1 MKRIILLVLGLAL
14 MRTSSEAQFISG
26 IKPLTIGD
34 TLPDILLRDVHRYKT
49 DSIRTK
55 DLRGKVVVLDFF
67 ATYCGSCLQ
76 LLPHLDTLQG
86 YFANQV
92 QFLVVDQEPYP
103 KITAMLPRLKWMPPL
118 KHLSFVTR
126 DVILSELFPYRTI
139 PHEVIIDANGRI
151 QAITYAYNVTKPVIQ
166 SVIDGHTLHLTV
178 KKEQMDYSI
187 KKPLFYYGNGG
198 DISQVYLQSTFCHYI
213 EGLPSGM
220 NTILPFYDK
229 DLNDS
234 IHERVLVMNAS
245 IPFLYRA
252 AAYPRGEWKHN
263 RMILEV
269 QDSSRYINIHHEHFD
284 QWAPKNTYCYE
295 LIAPAHTPRAT
306 LRKYMMEDLNR
317 ALGINGRLEKREV
330 DCWLLV
336 RTTQSDS
343 LYRTHG
349 NIPGQ
354 LHKAATFSDATMA
367 YVAAAL
373 STPKGFVFDETHYT
387 GKVDLNLN
395 VDLHDIPAVRK
406 ALRAYGLDLVPS
418 RRMMTM
424 LVLTEKNF
432 NGQITKTADNTG
444 ANLKPHI
451 MTR

>member
-1 MKRIILLVLGLAL
+1 MKRFFFLALSLAL
-14 MRTSSEAQFISG
+14 MTVSSEAQFVSG

-34 TLPDILLRDVHRYKT
+34 TLPDVLLHDVYRYKA

-67 ATYCGSCLQ
+67 ATHCGPCLA

-86 YFANQV
+86 YFGNQV

-118 KHLSFVTR
+118 KHLSFVTK
-126 DVILSELFPYRTI
+126 DTLLSELFPYRTI

-213 EGLPSGM
+213 EGLPAGM
-220 NTILPFYDK
+220 NTLSKRYDAV
-229 DLNDS
+229 LNDS
-234 IHERVLVMNAS
+234 LHERILAMNAS

-252 AAYPRGEWKHN
+252 AAYPRGRWKYD
-263 RMILEV
+263 RMVLEV
-269 QDSSRYINIHHEHFD
+269 QDSSRYINLHHEHYD
-284 QWAPKNTYCYE
+284 QWATKNTYCYE
-295 LIAPAHTPRAT
+295 LIAPAHMPRAT
-306 LRKYMMEDLNR
+306 LRRYMLEDLNR
-317 ALGINGRLEKREV
+317 SLGINGRFEKRVE

-343 LYRTHG
+343 LYKAHG
-349 NIPGQ
+349 NIPGEA
-354 LHKAATFSDATMA
+354 HKAATFSGATMGQLT
-367 YVAAAL
+367 AAL
-373 STPKGFVFDETHYT
+373 NTTNAFVFDETHYT
-387 GKVDLNLN
+387 GKVDINLN
-395 VDLHDIPAVRK
+395 VNLQDLPDVRK
-406 ALRAYGLDLVPS
+406 ALHAYGLDLVPT

-424 LVLTEKNF
+424 LVLTEKNY
-432 NGQITKTADNTG
+432 NNQLSKMADTTG
-444 ANLKPHI
+444 SNLRPRFYIK
-451 MTR
+451 